1 MVVMLEV
8 RHVAI
13 YDTYHMELPK
23 VGTGVDLLGRLSE
36 DDWREIAAANM
47 QLGGEREAVALGDV
61 ERIMRT
67 DEIEG
72 ERARVIGY
80 RQTEDGSYDLC
91 AVEGVVDMVASL
103 EIDPDNPA
111 PFVTY
116 TNEMAALCVRTVQND
131 VATDYYFP
139 IDRQAIM
146 TSELLPDASDIP
158 RHIRNLRHY
167 VNKTEEIVEENDIQD
182 AESRRELM
190 NDLNTVLS
198 EMAYGTGV
206 RVKCKAYSRRVGANE
221 CGVDV
226 DADRQ
231 VLFGDLPTFA
241 WRGNRPVLEMFDEE
255 DRSVLFRV
263 DVKDILDIMPTD
275 EGGAEV
281 GTDLFETVFN
291 EDFQRLAWRLAT
303 DLAYTDEA
311 NFSDTLREYVQTLS
325 DTLSYI
331 ELDAVSLAGFVL
343 APNDTDDNLKPE
355 FIDSDRAYVDGV
367 DFVKYD
373 GTIHAVL
380 EVVIS
385 DQFSDSSRSV
395 YAIPSRDKLLRF
407 ENLNDDAQDLEF
419 AVKTLHDI
427 AQDMSEIF
435 KSDAFYGFS
444 LEEQLEI
451 LKQYDD
457 EAYNA
462 LETINDPREFSGECT
477 VMAYRCLPGSL
488 LNVVSWNDVPL
499 QEVGDGDSME
509 PFTLRADQLTVWNPE
524 LNNPLGLDGSLQKAT
539 DLPLSFGEPVLMA
552 GNREEDVFYLL
563 RARDIIGLSRGN
575 PRNIS

>member
-1 MVVMLEV
+1 MVIMLEV
-8 RHVAI
+8 RYIAI
-13 YDTYHMELPK
+13 YDTYMELPK
-23 VGTGVDLLGRLSE
+23 SRTSIDLLGRLSK

-47 QLGGEREAVALGDV
+47 QLGGEKEAVALGEV
-61 ERIMRT
+61 ERVMRT

-72 ERARVIGY
+72 ERVRVIGY
-80 RQTEDGSYDLC
+80 TQAEDGSYELRT
-91 AVEGVVDMVASL
+91 VEGMADMVTSL
-103 EIDPDNPA
+103 EIDPNNPA
-111 PFVTY
+111 PFATY
-116 TNEMAALCVRTVQND
+116 TKEMAALSVRAVQNNI
-131 VATDYYFP
+131 ATDYYFP
-139 IDRQAIM
+139 LDQQAIL
-146 TSELLPDASDIP
+146 SVEVSPNDSDVP
-158 RHIRNLRHY
+158 RHIRKLRHY
-167 VNKTEEIVEENDIQD
+167 VDKTEETVEENDIQD
-182 AESRRELM
+182 ATSRRELM

-206 RVKCKAYSRRVGANE
+206 RVKCKAYSQE
-221 CGVDV
+221 V
-226 DADRQ
+226 DAAECDIAVDGDVK
-231 VLFGDLPTFA
+231 VLFGDLPTFV
-241 WRGNRPVLEMFDEE
+241 WRGNRPVLEMFGKE
-255 DRSVLFRV
+255 DQSILFRI
-263 DVKDILDIMPTD
+263 DVKDMLDIMSID
-275 EGGAEV
+275 EGGVEDGA
-281 GTDLFETVFN
+281 DLFKTVFN
-291 EDFQRLAWRLAT
+291 EDFQQLAWRLAT
-303 DLAYTDEA
+303 DLSYTDEA
-311 NFSDTLREYVQTLS
+311 NFSDTLREYVQTLN
-325 DTLSYI
+325 DALSHV

-343 APNDTDDNLKPE
+343 VPNDTDDNLKPE

-427 AQDMSEIF
+427 AQDISEIF
-435 KSDAFYGFS
+435 EEAFYKFS
-444 LEEQLEI
+444 LKEQLEI

-457 EAYNA
+457 EAYNI

-499 QEVGDGDSME
+499 QEVDDSEDAE
-509 PFTLRADQLTVWNPE
+509 PFTLRADKLTVWNPE
-524 LNNPLGLDGSLQKAT
+524 LNDSLGLDGNIQKST
-539 DLPLSFGEPVLMA
+539 DLPLSFGEPVLMV
-552 GNREEDVFYLL
+552 GNREDDVFYLV

-575 PRNIS
+575 PQDIS